1 MIMNIVKL
9 NTQLSKIL
17 KKLIDSGD
25 SISIK
30 TLIEVQK
37 DLTILV
43 RNLQFEELQAEKQQ
57 KWELLPGLRQ
67 AIAESSSAL
76 DEVNA
81 AIFRAGPLG
90 QHKQDMK
97 EMADIREKINR
108 AAKAQQTFDGIVGL
122 ASILIKVCA

>member
-1 MIMNIVKL
+1 MNIVKL
-9 NTQLSKIL
+9 NTQLSKTI

-25 SISIK
+25 SISVK

-37 DLTILV
+37 DLIILV

-57 KWELLPGLRQ
+57 KWEILPGLRQ
-67 AIAESSSAL
+67 AIDESSSAL
-76 DEVNA
+76 DAVNA
-81 AIFRAGPLG
+81 VIFREVVIGL
-90 QHKQDMK
+90 HEQDMK
-97 EMADIREKINR
+97 EMAEIREKINR